1 MSVSRG
7 PLKAIADT
15 LICPYCGTQNA
26 VYPGKTDRID
36 PGRLEEALITGGPMP
51 NLISEFSIS
60 VFLRGHAILSEVL
73 RKGEAHALERN
84 IAPSVLLT
92 ARLFP
97 DMLPLTRQVQ
107 LAVDTA
113 KRTVARLAAIEP
125 SSSDNNETTFGELQS
140 RINNTSEF
148 IKAHAAD
155 TLTKSAERIIE
166 FKMGQNT
173 ASLPINLYIERFALP
188 NFYFHLTTAY
198 NIMRHNGVVL
208 GKMDYLGDL
217 ALPLGT

>member
-7 PLKAIADT
+7 PLKPIADT

-97 DMLPLTRQVQ
+97 DMLPLTGRSNSRSTPPSV
-107 LAVDTA
+107 
-113 KRTVARLAAIEP
+113 RLPAWRL
-125 SSSDNNETTFGELQS
+125 S
-140 RINNTSEF
+140 
-148 IKAHAAD
+148 
-155 TLTKSAERIIE
+155 
-166 FKMGQNT
+166 
-173 ASLPINLYIERFALP
+173 SLPVLTITRRPLENCSPELTILLNLSKR
-188 NFYFHLTTAY
+188 
-198 NIMRHNGVVL
+198 MRRIR
-208 GKMDYLGDL
+208 
-217 ALPLGT
+217 

>member
-7 PLKAIADT
+7 PLKAIANT

-92 ARLFP
+92 ASLFT
-97 DMLPLTRQVQ
+97 DMRPLTRQVQ
-107 LAVDTA
+107 LAVDTPQWTGA
-113 KRTVARLAAIEP
+113 PLAGLEP
-125 SSSDNNETTFGELQS
+125 SRFVNNQTTF
-140 RINNTSEF
+140 
-148 IKAHAAD
+148 
-155 TLTKSAERIIE
+155 
-166 FKMGQNT
+166 
-173 ASLPINLYIERFALP
+173 
-188 NFYFHLTTAY
+188 
-198 NIMRHNGVVL
+198 
-208 GKMDYLGDL
+208 
-217 ALPLGT
+217 

>member
-1 MSVSRG
+1 M
-7 PLKAIADT
+7 PL
-15 LICPYCGTQNA
+15 LWVQNA

-36 PGRLEEALITGGPMP
+36 PGRLEEALITGGTMP

-107 LAVDTA
+107 LGCDTA
-113 KRTVARLAAIEP
+113 KRAVACLAALEP
-125 SSSDNNETTFGELQS
+125 PGSEDN
-140 RINNTSEF
+140 
-148 IKAHAAD
+148 
-155 TLTKSAERIIE
+155 
-166 FKMGQNT
+166 
-173 ASLPINLYIERFALP
+173 
-188 NFYFHLTTAY
+188 
-198 NIMRHNGVVL
+198 V
-208 GKMDYLGDL
+208 
-217 ALPLGT
+217 

>member
-7 PLKAIADT
+7 PSKAIAYT
-15 LICPYCGTQNA
+15 LIWHYCGGRNA
-26 VYPGKTDRID
+26 VYPRKTDRIE

-97 DMLPLTRQVQ
+97 DMLPLTRQVP
-107 LAVDTA
+107 LAVDNAQPTGSHP
-113 KRTVARLAAIEP
+113 AAIQP
-125 SSSDNNETTFGELQS
+125 SSSYNNETTF
-140 RINNTSEF
+140 
-148 IKAHAAD
+148 
-155 TLTKSAERIIE
+155 
-166 FKMGQNT
+166 
-173 ASLPINLYIERFALP
+173 
-188 NFYFHLTTAY
+188 
-198 NIMRHNGVVL
+198 
-208 GKMDYLGDL
+208 
-217 ALPLGT
+217 